1 MRVLRRTHYPELELS
16 TQYYRFTITCSPAPR
31 SRHRSQDPRI
41 GSHSMLPYPVVLRIL
56 EFVHIPCCHIQ
67 SFSGSSSW
75 FRWCGNRTCRPDPMP
90 TLMPDPKPGPKPGPK
105 PDPKP
110 EPKRDPKP
118 DPEPCMYHPNWVRV
132 TVRVSYISII
142 PTGLRLVLVI

>member
-1 MRVLRRTHYPELELS
+1 
-16 TQYYRFTITCSPAPR
+16 
-31 SRHRSQDPRI
+31 
-41 GSHSMLPYPVVLRIL
+41 
-56 EFVHIPCCHIQ
+56 
-67 SFSGSSSW
+67 
-75 FRWCGNRTCRPDPMP
+75 MP